1 MQFGLAPCDG
11 AAGGGLP
18 WGRRAAKA
26 LSANPERAACSR
38 QKPSL
43 PGLCFLSCRM
53 GSTAASAHVS
63 PGGTMRHH
71 AGASP
76 CRQHGI
82 VNNNLV
88 RRLHR
93 WGRRAGLPEALGA
106 LQPFGEGTSSCSPA
120 VPPHPSTPVL
130 SPQTSTTPSHFPKT
144 TPLTCPLKDHS
155 KPVLWPKPLFL
166 AVPVPLPGRRAQ
178 SLQAWSFF
186 HIVTAAN
193 V

>member
-1 MQFGLAPCDG
+1 MGAEGGRGTRCKPGARGL
-11 AAGGGLP
+11 L
-18 WGRRAAKA
+18 RAEAQP
-26 LSANPERAACSR
+26 S
-38 QKPSL
+38 KPSFPQL
-43 PGLCFLSCRM
+43 QDGEYSSICARFTRW
-53 GSTAASAHVS
+53 
-63 PGGTMRHH
+63 HH

-120 VPPHPSTPVL
+120 VPPRPSTPVL